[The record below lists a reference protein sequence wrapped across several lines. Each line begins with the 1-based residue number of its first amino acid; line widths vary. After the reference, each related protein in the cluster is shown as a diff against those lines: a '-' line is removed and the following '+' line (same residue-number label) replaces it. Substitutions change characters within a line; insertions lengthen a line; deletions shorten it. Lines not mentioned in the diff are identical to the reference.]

1 MFGTAGFLAFVIVVQ
16 QPESRVAVRSDDG
29 RRAIFVRTYG
39 GTPDMPRVGGHLY
52 LAPAGTWPRRRNYDL
67 WLVEYDCAGRNR
79 TNNARITYSSWRDPQ
94 RVMIDPPRV
103 GDAEHPAVEDQLAL
117 ACDHDREGR
126 ATYRTLDDFLMDRPL
141 P

>member
-1 MFGTAGFLAFVIVVQ
+1 
-16 QPESRVAVRSDDG
+16 
-29 RRAIFVRTYG
+29 
-39 GTPDMPRVGGHLY
+39 
-52 LAPAGTWPRRRNYDL
+52 
-67 WLVEYDCAGRNR
+67 
-79 TNNARITYSSWRDPQ
+79 
-94 RVMIDPPRV
+94 MIDPPRV